1 MMAMAHIAMRLLK
14 ANMSKARAVRPRS
27 PESGRTHTDEPTYL
41 TAFRLALISRGL
53 SPRTRVAYLQDLT
66 LCQQSCTLQLPLWQA
81 SDVQA
86 CLSALSIQGKS
97 PRTSARILAS
107 LRQFYLWL
115 ISTGVRDDNP
125 CEHIH
130 NPKIGRPLPKT
141 LSEDDIGRLL
151 SAPDISTILGQ
162 RDKAMLEVMYAC
174 GLRVS
179 ELTNLSLDALNLNAG
194 WLSIIGKGGKARLVP
209 LGEYAIAALEHYL
222 GQRGVLLQGK
232 PNCQAIFL
240 TEQGGYMTR
249 HNFWHLIK
257 KYARLVNISAD
268 ISPHTLRHAFATHL
282 INHGADLRSVQLLLG
297 HSDLSTTQIY
307 THVASARLQALHAEH
322 HPRA

>member
-1 MMAMAHIAMRLLK
+1 
-14 ANMSKARAVRPRS
+14 MSKTRATKPRVPKLGGVQS
-27 PESGRTHTDEPTYL
+27 DEPTHL
-41 TAFRLALISRGL
+41 SDFRTSLISRGL
-53 SPRTRVAYLQDLT
+53 SARTRSAYLQDLT
-66 LCQQSCTLQLPLWQA
+66 LCQSTCTMIITQWQA

-86 CLSALSIQGKS
+86 CLATLSTSGKS

-115 ISTGVRDDNP
+115 IATGVRTDNP
-125 CEHIH
+125 CEYVH
-130 NPKIGRPLPKT
+130 NPKIGRSLPKT

-151 SAPDISTILGQ
+151 SAPDVSTLLGL

-179 ELTNLSLDALNLNAG
+179 ELTNLSLDALNLSAG
-194 WLSIIGKGGKARLVP
+194 WLSIVGKGGKARLIP
-209 LGEYAIAALEHYL
+209 LGEYAITALDQYL
-222 GQRGVLLQGK
+222 TQRGLLLQGRSS
-232 PNCQAIFL
+232 CQAVFL

-257 KYARLVNISAD
+257 KYARLAD
-268 ISPHTLRHAFATHL
+268 IHTNISPHTLRHAFATHL

-307 THVASARLQALHAEH
+307 THVASARLQALHAQH
-322 HPRA
+322 HPRG